1 MKRIRVVLM
10 TTMALLVCACLYCPI
25 FHAMPRFM
33 DRYDA
38 DQFAKPDLKGKCT
51 VCHMNDEG
59 FGPLNAFGKAFAE
72 SDYKITAA
80 LRDKTPE
87 LFATGNA
94 AAKPAQAEFDAKA
107 FYVKS
112 CAACHGNDGKGG
124 DGIMGIPNFADAG
137 WHQRHPDE
145 KMREVIVKGKGQM
158 PSFKDKLTDD
168 QLQAVIGYIRK
179 FPN

>member
-1 MKRIRVVLM
+1 MKRMRVVLM
-10 TTMALLVCACLYCPI
+10 TTMALLACACLYCPI

-51 VCHMNDEG
+51 VCHTNDEG

-72 SDYKITAA
+72 SDYKITPA
-80 LRDKTPE
+80 LRDKAPE
-87 LFATGNA
+87 MFATGNA

-107 FYVKS
+107 FYAKS

-124 DGIMGIPNFADAG
+124 DRMMGIPNFADAG
-137 WHQRHPDE
+137 WQQRHSDE

>member
-1 MKRIRVVLM
+1 MKRIRVVLL
-10 TTMALLVCACLYCPI
+10 TTMALLGCACLYCPI

-38 DQFAKPDLKGKCT
+38 DAYAKPDLKGKCT
-51 VCHMNDEG
+51 VCHTNEEG
-59 FGPLNAFGKAFAE
+59 FGPLNTFGKAFAE
-72 SDYKITAA
+72 SEYKITPA
-80 LRDKTPE
+80 LRDKAPE
-87 LFATGNA
+87 MFATGT
-94 AAKPAQAEFDAKA
+94 AKPAQTEFDAKA
-107 FYVKS
+107 FYAKS

-124 DGIMGIPNFADAG
+124 DGMMGIPNFTDAA